1 MKKRSNKTYHGVFAV
16 QRKNWDPF
24 VPGPAFAIDKT
35 PAKQKRK
42 IFLNFQFPT
51 ATIFIPQTGISYWTF
66 GPVKFFFLPPQNILL
81 DKCRWQAPIGQICV
95 GKGGWGMQNYFQLNY
110 LFC

>member
-35 PAKQKRK
+35 PAKQNKK
-42 IFLNFQFPT
+42 GKYFKTFSIQLPQYLFPKLELATGPSDQLNFFFTPPPIT
-51 ATIFIPQTGISYWTF
+51 FCWT
-66 GPVKFFFLPPQNILL
+66 N
-81 DKCRWQAPIGQICV
+81 V
-95 GKGGWGMQNYFQLNY
+95 GGKID
-110 LFC
+110 

>member
-42 IFLNFQFPT
+42 IF
-51 ATIFIPQTGISYWTF
+51 
-66 GPVKFFFLPPQNILL
+66 
-81 DKCRWQAPIGQICV
+81 
-95 GKGGWGMQNYFQLNY
+95 
-110 LFC
+110 